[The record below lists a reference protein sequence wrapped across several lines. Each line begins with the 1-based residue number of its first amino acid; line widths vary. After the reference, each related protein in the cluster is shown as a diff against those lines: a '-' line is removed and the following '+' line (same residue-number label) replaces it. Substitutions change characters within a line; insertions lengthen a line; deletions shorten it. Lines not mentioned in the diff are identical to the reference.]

1 MNKEYTIIGNFDLK
15 SGVLRISDPSY
26 DKNVLSAQ
34 VLDNCRTGEWEAAA
48 CYIPDGWGHRVS
60 ILAARNVASGAKF
73 SMLDNIDEGSAE
85 LEDFDD
91 LIGVDA
97 GMAGIFDDSVYG
109 LDSAFKG
116 WPEPVTQF
124 SNLPGAKWFGH
135 CCDAL
140 DNSDQ
145 AGIFPFGVVSHSGFG
160 DGAYEGFYHT
170 GEDGKIDLVAVVFV
184 YDDEV

>member
-1 MNKEYTIIGNFDLK
+1 MDKEYIIIGNFNLE

-26 DKNVLSAQ
+26 GKEVLSAQ
-34 VLDNCRTGEWEAAA
+34 VLDNCRTGEWEAAT
-48 CYIPDGWGHRVS
+48 CYISDGWGRRVS
-60 ILAARNVASGAKF
+60 VLVARNMASGVKY
-73 SMLDNIDEGSAE
+73 SMLDNIEKCSAE
-85 LEDFDD
+85 LDGFDNA
-91 LIGVDA
+91 IGVDS

-109 LDSAFKG
+109 LDSTFKG
-116 WPEPVTQF
+116 WPEPINQF
-124 SNLPGAKWFGH
+124 SAYPGVKWFGH

-160 DGAYEGFYHT
+160 DGAYKGFYHT

-184 YDDEV
+184 CDDEV

>member
-48 CYIPDGWGHRVS
+48 CYM
-60 ILAARNVASGAKF
+60 ASGVKF
-73 SMLDNIDEGSAE
+73 SMLDNIEEGSAE

-91 LIGVDA
+91 MIGVDA